1 MRAPHSLPGAVPA
14 APVAVEASLAD
25 LALQSLSADA
35 LRVRLQSEMRKVQ
48 ELHLRL
54 SEAERRMG
62 ESQERERDLLAVL
75 QTWQTR
81 QTR

>member
-1 MRAPHSLPGAVPA
+1 MRVANSLPGAVPA
-14 APVAVEASLAD
+14 VPVSVDASLAD

-35 LRVRLQSEMRKVQ
+35 LRLRLQTEMRKVQ
-48 ELHLRL
+48 DLHLRL
-54 SEAERRMG
+54 SEAERRLG
-62 ESQERERDLLAVL
+62 DSHERERDLLSVL

>member
-1 MRAPHSLPGAVPA
+1 M
-14 APVAVEASLAD
+14 
-25 LALQSLSADA
+25 ALQSLSPEA
-35 LRVRLQSEMRKVQ
+35 LRMRLQAEMRKVQ

-54 SEAERRMG
+54 SEAERRLG
-62 ESQERERDLLAVL
+62 DSQERERDLLSVL

>member
-1 MRAPHSLPGAVPA
+1 
-14 APVAVEASLAD
+14 
-25 LALQSLSADA
+25 DA